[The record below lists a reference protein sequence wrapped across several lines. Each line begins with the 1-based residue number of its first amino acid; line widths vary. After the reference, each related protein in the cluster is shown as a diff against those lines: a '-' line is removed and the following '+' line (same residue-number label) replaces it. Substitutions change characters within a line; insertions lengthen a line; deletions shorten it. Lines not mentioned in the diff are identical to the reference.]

1 MPTRKII
8 LNDSEPISLPT
19 KSSRRRAILMA
30 LRSRYAAHDAL
41 MNAQKDNMKTLT
53 KSSQQKAVISSFA
66 AYMEQ
71 RGLVADYLRWKEAG
85 Q

>member
-19 KSSRRRAILMA
+19 KASRRKEVIRALA
-30 LRSRYAAHDAL
+30 SRRSAHDVL
-41 MNAQKDNMKTLT
+41 VKVQKNELKALT
-53 KSSQQKAVISSFA
+53 KSQQQKAVISSFA

-71 RGLVADYLRWKEAG
+71 RGLVADYLKWKERG